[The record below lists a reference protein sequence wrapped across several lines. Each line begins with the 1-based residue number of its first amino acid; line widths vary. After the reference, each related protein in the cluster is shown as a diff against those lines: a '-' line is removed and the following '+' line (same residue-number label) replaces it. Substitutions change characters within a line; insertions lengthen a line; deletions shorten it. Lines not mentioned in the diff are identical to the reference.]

1 MSAPREPVAIRR
13 MIVTFNRDE
22 VEVSITYSHDHSE
35 AIATP
40 GSKKRTT
47 TATRMARKALERA
60 LEGLDAAE
68 VVWGGFATDTHLT
81 TDMVVLDRKKRAAA

>member
-1 MSAPREPVAIRR
+1 VSAPREPVAIRR
-13 MIVTFNRDE
+13 MIVTFNRDD
-22 VEVSITYSHDHSE
+22 VEVSITYSHDHE
-35 AIATP
+35 PATP

-47 TATRMARKALERA
+47 TAAGMARKGLERA
-60 LEGLDAAE
+60 LEGLDTAE

>member
-1 MSAPREPVAIRR
+1 VSAPSFAIRR

-22 VEVSITYSHDHSE
+22 VEVSITYSHDHEPAS
-35 AIATP
+35 A

-47 TATRMARKALERA
+47 TAARMARKGLERA
-60 LEGLDAAE
+60 LEGLDTAGEA

-81 TDMVVLDRKKRAAA
+81 TDVVVLDRKKRAAA